1 MSNSNQPYLTTLT
14 PLRGIAALLVVVFH
28 SNIFLIPFAPALPGH
43 VVENGWLWVDFFFV
57 LSGFIIAYV
66 YGTHFIGAVSGTNY
80 KKYIGARFARV
91 YPLHLFTLVWAA
103 LCAWYIRSKAIGD
116 VDPLINEV
124 LNLKAVPASLM
135 MMQGMHLYF
144 TPPLNTPSWSL
155 STEWWMYMIFP
166 FIMPFFSRIKM
177 WGKVLILLL
186 IAGYYVTLKYWIG
199 PIAFSATPGKPTINL
214 VSDFG
219 FLRCMAGF
227 MLGML
232 LYEFYA
238 VRFGYN
244 ILKKSGA
251 FVVFFA
257 GVLIAMHAG
266 VPDLLIIA
274 FFPFILITA
283 AYNTTTVKKVLE
295 WRALQ
300 RLGDWSFSIYMVHV
314 PLVYL
319 FYAYNIRLHPEILS
333 PAAHKTAMAA
343 PPNYAAGGVLCI
355 ILVIATV
362 VVAALTYRFV
372 EVPARNW
379 LNRLFDTKR
388 KKVSA
393 AALEI

>member
-1 MSNSNQPYLTTLT
+1 MSNPSQPYLTTLT

-28 SNIFLIPFAPALPGH
+28 SNMFLIPFAPALSSH
-43 VVENGWLWVDFFFV
+43 FIENGWLWVDFFFV

-66 YGTHFIGAVSGTNY
+66 YGANFRGAVSGTNY

-103 LCAWYIRSKAIGD
+103 LCAWYIRSKATGD
-116 VDPLINEV
+116 IDPVINVV
-124 LNLKAVPASLM
+124 LNLKAVPASLL

-166 FIMPFFSRIKM
+166 FIMPFFARVKM
-177 WGKVLILLL
+177 RGRVLILLM
-186 IAGYYVTLKYWIG
+186 ITGYYIALKYWIG
-199 PIAFSATPGKPTINL
+199 PIAFSIQPGKPTINL

-238 VRFGYN
+238 ARFGYDL
-244 ILKKSGA
+244 LKKSWA
-251 FVVFFA
+251 FVLFFA
-257 GVLIAMHAG
+257 GALIAMHAG
-266 VPDLLIIA
+266 IPDLLIIA
-274 FFPFILITA
+274 FFPLILITA
-283 AYNTTTVKKVLE
+283 AYNTTTVKRVLE

-300 RLGDWSFSIYMVHV
+300 RLGDWSYSIYMVHI

-319 FYAYNIRLHPEILS
+319 FYVYNIRLHPDMLS
-333 PAAHKTAMAA
+333 PAAHNTAMAA
-343 PPNYAAGGVLCI
+343 PPNYAAGAVLCI
-355 ILVIATV
+355 ILVIATIL
-362 VVAALTYRFV
+362 VAALTYRFV
-372 EVPARNW
+372 EVPARNY
-379 LNRLFDTKR
+379 LNKLFHSRRPKI
-388 KKVSA
+388 SA
-393 AALEI
+393 AAMEV